1 MHRLIS
7 TLRNERVR
15 FVGFLAG
22 LGALLAVF
30 GAFVLPHTAQTTLP
44 DTRSGEAPRAT
55 LVSNEQDGSGGC
67 PWKDRSSKAIE
78 VATLA

>member
-1 MHRLIS
+1 MHRLMS
-7 TLRNERVR
+7 TWRNERAR
-15 FVGFLAG
+15 FVAFLAG

-44 DTRSGEAPRAT
+44 DARSGEAPRAT
-55 LVSNEQDGSGGC
+55 LVSNEQYGGGC

-78 VATLA
+78 VATPA